1 MLWLVSSSR
10 LFFFSARHG
19 TIPNFGGNHR
29 TNENEGPPSPDR
41 SSQINAFDFLMMG
54 RSSFQCLAPAKHLCG
69 GGVVLAVLA
78 WISWAVLF
86 GTFVAFQN
94 RSSSCD
100 AACYDPSFCW
110 PSNITSTPSTTACA
124 GDGSTCLED
133 CSVPYEL
140 QTKINATANAT
151 YDDGSLCREINNC
164 DEIVQEESERVS
176 ECATMSCADAPKM
189 TSLQSVMTLLGL
201 LLILLSG
208 TFCLNFYREA
218 CLDACPPRGSPCKE
232 KLGRVVLYGSLLGA
246 AGLVVLVIA
255 QLVEFAKNGMPGGMA
270 DLAVAVVSIYIIGIN
285 AILVL
290 FACAGRRLLSV
301 DGAREVP
308 VADDEEERLED
319 QSARVF

>member
-1 MLWLVSSSR
+1 M
-10 LFFFSARHG
+10 
-19 TIPNFGGNHR
+19 
-29 TNENEGPPSPDR
+29 
-41 SSQINAFDFLMMG
+41 NAFDFSMVG
-54 RSSFQCLAPAKHLCG
+54 CSSFQCLAPAKHLCG

-78 WISWAVLF
+78 WSSWAILF

-110 PSNITSTPSTTACA
+110 PSNVTSAPSTTTCV
-124 GDGSTCLED
+124 GDGWTCLED
-133 CSVPYEL
+133 CVVPYEL
-140 QTKINATANAT
+140 QGTKINATANAT
-151 YDDGSLCREINNC
+151 YDDGSLCRKNNYC
-164 DEIVQEESERVS
+164 DEIVQEESERVG
-176 ECATMSCADAPKM
+176 ECATMSCADVPKL
-189 TSLQSVMTLLGL
+189 TSLQSVMMLLGL

-218 CLDACPPRGSPCKE
+218 CLDANVCPPRGSPCKE

-270 DLAVAVVSIYIIGIN
+270 DLAVTVVFIYIIGIN

-290 FACAGRRLLSV
+290 FACAGRCLLSM
-301 DGAREVP
+301 DDAREVP